1 MRGLAFRILAGL
13 AAVAAHAADRDAG
26 LVEKARQEGSVTLYT
41 SMQVV
46 DSRPLSEA
54 FEKKYGVKVMLWRAS
69 GEKVAQRVLAE
80 ARAGRHEVD
89 VVETDGAQIEILHR
103 EKQLAPFESPSI
115 RDVPP
120 EILPAH
126 RGYVPSRLTL
136 YVLAYNT
143 QRVAPADVP
152 RTYDDLL
159 APRWAGRF
167 AVEADDVAWFAAVV
181 KAMGEANGLAYFRK
195 LAAMKPSMRSGHTLM
210 AELVAAGE
218 IDIALDAHVQG
229 VARLIERGAPIAW
242 KPLQPAFGQPS
253 SVGLARRAPHPNA
266 ALLFIDFLLSRE
278 GQEILRDHKR
288 VPSSRAVASPL
299 NKFDYRLIDPAITL
313 DEWDKWSRLWS
324 ELFLGGKPPGK
335 GE

>member
-1 MRGLAFRILAGL
+1 MRGLAFRILACL

-54 FEKKYGVKVMLWRAS
+54 FVKKHRIKVMLWRAS

-167 AVEADDVAWFAAVV
+167 AVEAAWTDFSGRTGTGMAATSCTRCTFSCSSRSPILRPAPGSTRTDQGARYSRSVP
-181 KAMGEANGLAYFRK
+181 AATPISRPGLAC
-195 LAAMKPSMRSGHTLM
+195 
-210 AELVAAGE
+210 LVATLATSLLLPMPIDTLRE
-218 IDIALDAHVQG
+218 ISPRIC
-229 VARLIERGAPIAW
+229 
-242 KPLQPAFGQPS
+242 
-253 SVGLARRAPHPNA
+253 
-266 ALLFIDFLLSRE
+266 SR
-278 GQEILRDHKR
+278 
-288 VPSSRAVASPL
+288 SSRASGVSDGP
-299 NKFDYRLIDPAITL
+299 
-313 DEWDKWSRLWS
+313 
-324 ELFLGGKPPGK
+324 
-335 GE
+335 